1 MSLRTD
7 LEDLS
12 AVGNC
17 SKNSDVQFIPLSSVE
32 ISAVNEMIEKCLF
45 SGVLDADSALIYPVM
60 TS

>member
-1 MSLRTD
+1 MPLQTD
-7 LEDLS
+7 LGDLS

-17 SKNSDVQFIPLSSVE
+17 SRNSAVHFIPLSSVE
-32 ISAVNEMIEKCLF
+32 TSAVNEIEKCLF